1 MKITGIE
8 KLLSEVGGDYIED
21 LKMVLRQPSISAR
34 GEGIDACAYMLR
46 DFMKDA
52 GFSVEMWRIGDA
64 NPVIYGEIRSNSSK
78 TLLMYGHY
86 DVQPPEP
93 LEEWVSPPFEAVE
106 SNGRIIARGAAD
118 SKSNVMAIIKA
129 VESYSRM
136 GFDLPV
142 NLKVL
147 FEGEEEIGSSNLPR
161 YIEMYSGKLRADAAV
176 CFDGGLDPKGRPELW
191 LGLKGM
197 LYVELRCKTASV
209 DAHSSLAPL
218 IDNPA
223 WRLIQALA
231 SLRSPDGSILID
243 GWYDDVRVPME
254 EDIKLI
260 EDIDYET
267 LLTGL
272 KKHFEVDRFLSGV
285 EGIDALKKL
294 LFQPTCNI
302 AGFNS
307 GYTGLGVKTVLP
319 KEAYVKLDFRL
330 VYDQNPYKLLENLEK
345 HLKAKGF
352 EDIKVRAL
360 NFLEPSRTPPSA
372 PIVGAVASAASEVYG
387 LKPQIY
393 PNSPGSGPDY
403 LFTKRLGLNSV
414 WTGCAPPLSN
424 AHAPNEYTTRESF
437 LKGVLFVSSIMEYY
451 SRS

>member
-1 MKITGIE
+1 
-8 KLLSEVGGDYIED
+8 
-21 LKMVLRQPSISAR
+21 
-34 GEGIDACAYMLR
+34 
-46 DFMKDA
+46 
-52 GFSVEMWRIGDA
+52 
-64 NPVIYGEIRSNSSK
+64 
-78 TLLMYGHY
+78 
-86 DVQPPEP
+86 
-93 LEEWVSPPFEAVE
+93 
-106 SNGRIIARGAAD
+106 
-118 SKSNVMAIIKA
+118 
-129 VESYSRM
+129 
-136 GFDLPV
+136 
-142 NLKVL
+142 
-147 FEGEEEIGSSNLPR
+147 
-161 YIEMYSGKLRADAAV
+161 
-176 CFDGGLDPKGRPELW
+176 
-191 LGLKGM
+191 M

-223 WRLIQALA
+223 WRLIQALF
-231 SLRSPDGSILID
+231 SLRSPDGSILVD

-254 EDIKLI
+254 EDIKLV
-260 EDIDYET
+260 EGIDYET

-272 KKHFEVDRFLSGV
+272 KKHFKVDRFLSGV

-330 VYDQNPYKLLENLEK
+330 VYDQNPYRLLENLKK

-352 EDIKVRAL
+352 EDIEVEAL
-360 NFLEPSRTPPSA
+360 NFLEPSKTPPSA

-437 LKGVLFVSSIMEYY
+437 LKGVLFASSIMECY
-451 SRS
+451 SRL